1 MRGKTVMGVEK
12 EGVLLLIHYHRLKC
26 WNTANTTIMNMAM
39 IMAEISMAMVMMI
52 TLLITTTI
60 LKTYVFQGR

>member
-12 EGVLLLIHYHRLKC
+12 EGVLFLIHYHCLKF
-26 WNTANTTIMNMAM
+26 WTTANTTIMNMAM